1 LDKALLKYYIEKN
14 GDTMKTLAG
23 VLGIHPNTLSRKVNG
38 ADEFTQSEINVI
50 VARYN
55 LSPEN
60 TMKIFFN
67 DHKVAELDTEEV
79 I

>member
-1 LDKALLKYYIEKN
+1 MDKALLKYYVEKN
-14 GDTMKTLAG
+14 GETMKMLAE

-38 ADEFTQSEINVI
+38 VDEFTQGEINII

-55 LSPEN
+55 LSPDE

-67 DHKVAELDTEEV
+67 DVKVANLET
-79 I
+79 